1 MKLTLTRSEM
11 LERRRLAG
19 GFEPLRTDCTVEDTA
34 GTDVDALLESQLR
47 QRYLELLDHGD
58 ISLLAPVE
66 AVSDTAV
73 EAYAD
78 GGSVLTPPASC
89 RRVLSVRLDGWAV
102 DAAVLPESEFVR
114 VAELQR
120 NPYTASTAGTPVAVA
135 LGGGRVA
142 AWPGSATALSVRT
155 ADDAGPHIYNID
167 ERAIG
172 LLCASDYNIAL

>member
-66 AVSDTAV
+66 AASDTAV
-73 EAYAD
+73 
-78 GGSVLTPPASC
+78 
-89 RRVLSVRLDGWAV
+89 
-102 DAAVLPESEFVR
+102 
-114 VAELQR
+114 
-120 NPYTASTAGTPVAVA
+120 
-135 LGGGRVA
+135 
-142 AWPGSATALSVRT
+142 
-155 ADDAGPHIYNID
+155 
-167 ERAIG
+167 
-172 LLCASDYNIAL
+172 